1 MAGRKKL
8 TINDRLDKIDAE
20 IASAE
25 AKLQELKE
33 QKKMLAI
40 EKEQEDLRELRR
52 LILESGKTI
61 DDVKAMLS

>member
-33 QKKMLAI
+33 QKKMLAM

-61 DDVKAMLS
+61 DDVKALLS

>member
-1 MAGRKKL
+1 MAGREKL

-33 QKKMLAI
+33 QKKMLAM
-40 EKEQEDLRELRR
+40 EKEQEDLMELRR